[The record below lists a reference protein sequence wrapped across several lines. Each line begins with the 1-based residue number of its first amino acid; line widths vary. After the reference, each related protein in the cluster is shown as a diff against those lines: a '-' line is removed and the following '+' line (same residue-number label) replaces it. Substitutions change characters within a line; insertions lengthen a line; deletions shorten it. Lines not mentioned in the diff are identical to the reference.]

1 VSDTAPALI
10 AYGFVLGWSVAWP
23 PGPINAEMLRR
34 GLAHGFASAFAVG
47 LGACSGDAIWA
58 IAVVLGAGLL
68 IGPNLRGALLGV
80 SSALLIVLAALYLRG
95 ARTAWRA
102 RRSAG
107 KAAPARPPS
116 ARGSYLLGLSM
127 ALTSPWNLA
136 FWLAVIGS
144 AGSGASGVGGAVT
157 VAGAVVSGAM
167 LWCLVF
173 CTMAARLGARLG
185 GAAWQM
191 VAQGATGLLLLGFAV
206 RGILRFAAG

>member
-1 VSDTAPALI
+1 VIDTAPALI

-34 GLAHGFASAFAVG
+34 GLAHGFTSAFAVG
-47 LGACSGDAIWA
+47 LGACSGDALWA

-68 IGPNLRGALLGV
+68 IGPSLRGVLLAV
-80 SSALLIVLAALYLRG
+80 SSALLFVLAALYLHG
-95 ARTAWRA
+95 AWKAWRD
-102 RRSAG
+102 RRAG
-107 KAAPARPPS
+107 GEAPSPTPS

-144 AGSGASGVGGAVT
+144 AGVGASGIGSAFI

-173 CTMAARLGARLG
+173 CTMAARLGAGFG
-185 GAAWQM
+185 GAAWQII
-191 VAQGATGLLLLGFAV
+191 AKGATGLLLLGFAV